1 MANIKSAQKRIETT
15 KRDTLNNKSRK
26 SEVKT
31 YIRKF
36 DEAIEAGDI
45 DKAREIFMQVD
56 KRMKQAEAK
65 NVFHKNKVARTTSRL
80 QKALN
85 NAQ

>member
-15 KRDTLNNKSRK
+15 KRDTLKNKSRK

-45 DKAREIFMQVD
+45 DKAREIFVQVD

-85 NAQ
+85 KAQ